1 MLYIA
6 VGVLLAIA
14 CFNIAN
20 LLIARAASRRQEIAI
35 RTSLGAARGALVRQL
50 LVESM
55 LLALAGGALGIVL
68 ARWSLDALVAF
79 APPQLLGVPEVT
91 LDARVLLYVAGLSVL
106 TGLVA
111 GLAPSVIV
119 ARRSIVASLHAS
131 NSRVT
136 HSPRI
141 RQALVVGQVAM
152 TVVLLC
158 GAALL
163 VRTVIAL
170 TSVNHGFEQQGLL
183 TMQVSLPGTRYPIE
197 RQVAFQQELLT
208 TIRAL
213 PGVDSAAGASG
224 LPVIGAPRAGTSF
237 HRLSTPVVPRHAAV
251 ERHYPGRHTGIF
263 PDAAY
268 SRASR
273 TRIYARRRCES
284 DAGIHRQPGVR
295 RPISSERGPAWRV
308 AHGAHAG

>member
-1 MLYIA
+1 MPLREELTGQVEDSLIVLYIA

-79 APPQLLGVPEVT
+79 APPGLLGVPELT
-91 LDARVLLYVAGLSVL
+91 IDARVLLYVAGLSVL

-119 ARRSIVASLHAS
+119 ARRSIVESLHAS
-131 NSRVT
+131 SSRVT

-141 RQALVVGQVAM
+141 RQAACRRASGHDRR
-152 TVVLLC
+152 
-158 GAALL
+158 AALRGCAARANGD
-163 VRTVIAL
+163 RT
-170 TSVNHGFEQQGLL
+170 HQRE
-183 TMQVSLPGTRYPIE
+183 
-197 RQVAFQQELLT
+197 
-208 TIRAL
+208 
-213 PGVDSAAGASG
+213 
-224 LPVIGAPRAGTSF
+224 PR
-237 HRLSTPVVPRHAAV
+237 L
-251 ERHYPGRHTGIF
+251 
-263 PDAAY
+263 
-268 SRASR
+268 
-273 TRIYARRRCES
+273 
-284 DAGIHRQPGVR
+284 
-295 RPISSERGPAWRV
+295 
-308 AHGAHAG
+308 

>member
-1 MLYIA
+1 
-6 VGVLLAIA
+6 
-14 CFNIAN
+14 
-20 LLIARAASRRQEIAI
+20 
-35 RTSLGAARGALVRQL
+35 
-50 LVESM
+50 
-55 LLALAGGALGIVL
+55 
-68 ARWSLDALVAF
+68 
-79 APPQLLGVPEVT
+79 
-91 LDARVLLYVAGLSVL
+91 
-106 TGLVA
+106 
-111 GLAPSVIV
+111 
-119 ARRSIVASLHAS
+119 
-131 NSRVT
+131 
-136 HSPRI
+136 
-141 RQALVVGQVAM
+141 M

-213 PGVDSAAGASG
+213 PGVAFGSSGKRTAGDRRSAG
-224 LPVIGAPRAGTSF
+224 R
-237 HRLSTPVVPRHAAV
+237 HVVSSALNTGGSALAAA

-273 TRIYARRRCES
+273 TRIHARR
-284 DAGIHRQPGVR
+284 
-295 RPISSERGPAWRV
+295 
-308 AHGAHAG
+308 